1 MAEFKISRLR
11 YRWIGNWQP
20 NYTYR
25 RDDCIFYAGGA
36 WSCIR
41 AHLSSTFYADQ
52 NYKYNPS
59 DTLVAPAWSR
69 MTGGLEFKQD
79 WTANTVYTDGDVISH
94 GGNVY
99 SCSIGHVS
107 SATFDLDY
115 SYWTLFF
122 AGENWTNTWTASYRY
137 KLGDIVKYNGITYR
151 CIKEHTSNN
160 AGINVGSYDGND
172 DSVQETWEEVVN
184 NIQYRG
190 NFSTSTLYRKND
202 IVKYGGSL
210 FVCTDEH
217 TSSSTTGIINNLYFN
232 IAFYGFNF
240 NNEWSSTVYYATGDI
255 VRLSSS
261 LYMSVNNNYNSEPGI
276 TVNFDNGNP
285 DWQHLVNAVNF
296 IGSYDQNDTYK
307 KGDLVRRGGSLWVSL
322 TDQVTS
328 DSTYGYLDDSNW
340 EILIPGSEFRGNWAL
355 EDSNEDAVY
364 YNTDDIV
371 YHKGSAYKALVPHS
385 STVSTAP
392 TVGLGTFWSVLIEN
406 EPGGLDQI
414 GDMLTFGTEVVDN
427 DSTRVPVRIPI
438 GAKDHTLTVLDTN
451 EGTYE
456 WQSFGDLSRKFHV
469 RTNGV
474 DDDDPERGINYF
486 KPYKTI
492 RFAAEKADDG
502 FAGYTTI
509 VVSTGR
515 YSEILPII
523 VPERTAIVGEELR
536 AVIVEAN
543 DPIANL
549 ANDAPKTKLSLARIA
564 IILDDLFTGVTIS
577 SSVGNVVTQ
586 DKTYSATETEA
597 DLVQAMIADAIQYI
611 DFKLDIAQTKP
622 TVYGNNTLTTNAARL
637 AAANS
642 LEANRNF
649 LKQEG
654 IWFIKSDPQNSS
666 WTFNEEACLRDLDRF
681 IDAFIYDL
689 KFPGNYKSV
698 LAGRYYA
705 NAVVGSS
712 KDDMFYV
719 RDATGIRNMTLQG
732 LVGELDPA
740 VTGEPYRRPN
750 GGNYVSLDPGW
761 GPDDQRVW
769 IKTRSCYVQ
778 NCTTFGY
785 AATGQKI
792 DGSLHNGGNK
802 SIVSNDFTQV
812 ISDGVGAHVLNG
824 GRAEL
829 VSVFTYYAQIGMFA
843 EDGGIIRATN
853 GNSSYGTFGAVA
865 DGDDP
870 EEEVRYG
877 KINARDQNAQVAA
890 AFCGEATDQVF
901 ALEFSNA
908 GQYYTG
914 VSYSFQG
921 SGTGISVVQE
931 EFRDN
936 AIYETQV
943 LSKGSSYIIRG
954 FNAQTGDNLSITL
967 GTNDESEQAEI
978 LGTRIIIIA
987 GDGTGQY
994 GYVHAYNE
1002 NNKQVSVYRES
1013 DDTPGWDHVVPGY
1026 PIKNILGGT
1035 ARYRFE
1041 PRPIFS
1047 HPGFNVNEYN
1057 LPTDNLWGAL
1067 TYGETE
1073 EDYLGIITD
1082 KGLALFNVNKKGR
1095 TYTVTKAF
1103 GGAGY
1108 QIGEVL
1114 TILGSQIAA
1123 NDFEHD
1129 IKITV
1134 TGIGSNGDV
1143 TNFTYKGLGISGRFL
1158 LFSLNGDTIYASRQG
1173 ESWTGALLPIVG
1185 EWRCIASG
1193 DNRFVALKF
1202 NSDQAVYS
1210 KDGVTWEE
1218 SELPSTNNWKACTY
1232 GGGIFL
1238 AVSSNQDAGA
1248 FSEDGGET
1256 WTFSELPAIGDS
1268 TANEWVD
1275 ITYGQGKF
1283 VVIANSGNALAK
1295 GVYNS
1300 NTSTISWTA
1309 EVIEVQDSTLQDWVS
1324 IAYGNGKFVAL
1335 SSTGYT
1341 TYSFDCITWYST
1353 AHGMP
1358 GPVPGTEMQWKKVV
1372 YGHGVFLAICCS
1384 PTNSQ
1389 TTFCATSEDGVIWK
1403 ERTLATN
1410 LEWGLAC
1417 FGSPDITL
1425 GDSTISN
1432 NTPMF
1437 VVGATNTTNAVN
1449 KIITGAR
1456 ARGRAIVEGGQV
1468 TQIRMWNPGS
1478 GYTSNNSATCIL
1490 VDPNNVL
1497 EASLRC
1503 RVNDGVLPQPT
1514 FFNRGTYYK
1523 TNSTVV
1529 TVVGDGFADIQP
1541 IGKFITVDGLS
1552 LIPGPGAQFY
1562 IGGKPVFWTAV
1573 KVDIDTSLNADGTY
1587 KSTFQVSPVLDYAD
1601 DIQDDMEVLIKE
1613 RYSQVRITGH
1623 DFLDVGVG
1631 NFVDTNYPKL
1641 YIDYEFD
1648 RSPQNEVGQLNG
1660 GRVFYTSTDQD
1671 GNFRAGELFAVEQST
1686 GSVTL
1691 SADFFDLSG
1700 LTEIALGGII
1710 VGGTATVIREFSTDT
1725 TMQANSNN
1733 IVPTQRAIAAFLNN
1747 KLNVG
1752 GEDLLTASFIA
1763 GVVQVGPGEISNTAN
1778 FTNQIPVVA
1787 DFNGSN
1793 VHIQGLWLAQNMFYR
1808 SFRVR

>member
-11 YRWIGNWQP
+11 YRWIGNWQQ
-20 NYTYR
+20 NFTYR
-25 RDDCIFYAGGA
+25 RDDCVFYAGGS
-36 WSCIR
+36 WTCIR
-41 AHLSSTFYADQ
+41 SHLSSTFYADQ
-52 NYKYNPS
+52 NYKYNPT
-59 DTLVAPAWSR
+59 DTLISPAWSR
-69 MTGGLEFKQD
+69 MTGGLQFKQS
-79 WTANTVYTDGDVISH
+79 WSSTTVYTDGDVVSH

-99 SCSIGHVS
+99 TCSIGHVS
-107 SATFDLDY
+107 SASFDLDY
-115 SYWTLFF
+115 NYWSLFF
-122 AGENWTNTWTASYRY
+122 AGENWTNTWSASYRY
-137 KLGDIVKYNGITYR
+137 KIGDIVKYNGITYR
-151 CIKEHTSNN
+151 CIKEHTSTS
-160 AGINVGSYDGND
+160 AGINVGSNDGTD
-172 DSVQETWEEVVN
+172 DSASETWEEVVN
-184 NIQYRG
+184 NILYKG
-190 NFSTSTLYRKND
+190 NFSSSTLYKKND
-202 IVKYGGSL
+202 VVKYGGSL
-210 FVCTDEH
+210 FICSDEH
-217 TSSSTTGIINNLYFN
+217 TSSSTSGLINNNYWDLL
-232 IAFYGFNF
+232 FYGFNY
-240 NNEWSSTVYYATGDI
+240 NNDWSSSQYYSIGDI

-261 LYMSVNNNYNSEPGI
+261 LYIATTNNYNNEPGI
-276 TVNFDNGNP
+276 TALYPNGNP
-285 DWQHLVNAVNF
+285 NWTHLINAVNF
-296 IGSYDQNDTYK
+296 IGDYESNEEYK
-307 KGDLVRRGGSLWVSL
+307 KGDLVRRGGSLWVAL
-322 TDQVTS
+322 TDQTTA
-328 DSTYGYLDDSNW
+328 DSTFGYLDDSNW
-340 EILIPGSEFRGNWAL
+340 EILIPGNQFRGNWAL
-355 EDSNEDAVY
+355 ENTDETPKF
-364 YNTDDIV
+364 YNTSDIV
-371 YHKGSAYKALVPHS
+371 YHKGSAYTALIPHS
-385 STVSTAP
+385 STLLTAP
-392 TVGLGTFWSVLIEN
+392 TVGLGTYWTLLIEN

-414 GDMLTFGTEVVDN
+414 GDMLTFGKEIVDQ

-438 GAKDHTLTVLDTN
+438 GNNDHTLTVLDPI
-451 EGTYE
+451 EGTFE
-456 WQSFGDLSRKFHV
+456 WQSFGDLARKFHV
-469 RTNGV
+469 RTNGI

-492 RFAAEKADDG
+492 RFACEKADDG

-509 VVSTGR
+509 VVSTGK
-515 YSEILPII
+515 YFEVLPII
-523 VPERTAIVGEELR
+523 VPVRTAIVGEELR

-543 DPIANL
+543 QPIPAL
-549 ANDAPKTKLSLARIA
+549 VNDAPKTKSALTRIS

-577 SSVGNVVTQ
+577 KSLGNTQ
-586 DKTYSATETEA
+586 TQNTIYAATETEA
-597 DLVQAMIADAIQYI
+597 DLVQFMIQDAIQFI
-611 DFKLDIAQTKP
+611 DYKLEIAQTKP
-622 TVYGNNTLTTNAARL
+622 TVTGNNTLTTNAARL
-637 AAANS
+637 SAANN
-642 LEANRNF
+642 LEANREF
-649 LKQEG
+649 LKQEAL
-654 IWFIKSDPQNSS
+654 WFVKSVPGYVFDE
-666 WTFNEEACLRDLDRF
+666 TLCLRDLDKF

-689 KFPGNYKSV
+689 KYPGNYKSV

-712 KDDMFYV
+712 LEDMFYV

-732 LVGELDPA
+732 LSGELSDAIP
-740 VTGEPYRRPN
+740 GEPYQRVT

-785 AATGQKI
+785 AAVGQKI

-812 ISDGVGAHVLNG
+812 ISDGIGAWVTNG

-870 EEEVRYG
+870 EEVVRYG

-890 AFCGEATDQVF
+890 AFCGESTDQVF

-908 GQYYTG
+908 GQYYTA

-921 SGTGISVVQE
+921 SGTGISVLQE

-936 AIYETQV
+936 AIFECQV

-954 FNAQTGDNLSITL
+954 FNAQTGDSTSITL
-967 GTNDESEQAEI
+967 GTNDDSEQAEI

-994 GYVHAYNE
+994 GYVYAYNE
-1002 NNKQVSVYRES
+1002 NNKQVTVYRES

-1026 PIKNILGGT
+1026 PIKSVLTGT

-1047 HPGFNVNEYN
+1047 HPGFNATEYN

-1082 KGLALFNVNKKGR
+1082 KGLALFNVKKVGR

-1103 GGAGY
+1103 SGSGY
-1108 QIGEVL
+1108 IVGEVL

-1129 IKITV
+1129 VKITV
-1134 TGIGSNGDV
+1134 TAVGVNGDI

-1158 LFSLNGDTIYASRQG
+1158 LFSLNGDTIYVSREG
-1173 ESWTGALLPIVG
+1173 EGWTGALLPIVG
-1185 EWRCIASG
+1185 EWRCVASG
-1193 DNRFVALKF
+1193 NNRFVALKY
-1202 NSDQAVYS
+1202 NSDQSVYS
-1210 KDGVTWEE
+1210 KDGVNWTE
-1218 SELPSTNNWKACTY
+1218 SELPSTNNWKACAY
-1232 GGGIFL
+1232 GGEIFL
-1238 AVSSNQDAGA
+1238 AISSNQDAGA

-1256 WTFSELPAIGDS
+1256 WTFTELPSIGDS
-1268 TANEWVD
+1268 TFNEWVD

-1283 VVIANSGNALAK
+1283 LVIANSGNALAK
-1295 GVYNS
+1295 GVYNA

-1309 EVIEVQDSTLQDWVS
+1309 EVIEVQDSTLQDWVG
-1324 IAYGNGKFVAL
+1324 IAYGAGKFVAL
-1335 SSTGYT
+1335 SRTGYT
-1341 TYSFDCITWYST
+1341 TYSFDGITWYST

-1358 GPVPGTEMQWKKVV
+1358 GPIPGIEMTWKKIV
-1372 YGHGVFLAICCS
+1372 YGHGVFLAICTS
-1384 PTNSQ
+1384 PTNGATS
-1389 TTFCATSEDGVIWK
+1389 FCATSEDGVIWQ
-1403 ERTLATN
+1403 ERSLDTN

-1449 KIITGAR
+1449 KIVTGAR
-1456 ARGRAIVEGGQV
+1456 ARGRAIVEGGQI
-1468 TQIRMWNPGS
+1468 TQIRLWNPGS
-1478 GYTSNNSATCIL
+1478 GYTSDISATCTL

-1497 EASLRC
+1497 EATLRC
-1503 RVNDGVLPQPT
+1503 RVNDGVLTQPT

-1523 TNSTVV
+1523 TNSTTV
-1529 TVVGDGFADIQP
+1529 TIVGDGFADIQP
-1541 IGKFITVDGLS
+1541 VGKFITVDGLS

-1573 KVDIDTSLNADGTY
+1573 KVDIDTSLNPNGTY
-1587 KSTFQVSPVLDYAD
+1587 KSTFQVSPVLDYDD
-1601 DIQDDMEVLIKE
+1601 DINDDMEVLIKE

-1631 NFVDTNYPKL
+1631 NFVETNYPKL

-1648 RSPQNEVGQLNG
+1648 RQPQNEVGQLNG

-1686 GSVTL
+1686 GAVTL

-1710 VGGTATVIREFSTDT
+1710 VGGTATVIREFSTDV

-1763 GVVQVGPGEISNTAN
+1763 GVVQVGPAEISNTAN

-1787 DFNGSN
+1787 DFSGSN
-1793 VHIQGLWLAQNMFYR
+1793 VHIQGTWLAQNMFYR
-1808 SFRVR
+1808 SFRTR